1 MSEILTPE
9 QLEKLALG
17 TLRASCG
24 YLHKGSHLAN
34 WVENFLHGA
43 KFGLK
48 FYFPLH
54 FIPLLFRYKQVLKKP
69 WETIKTALKGCVR
82 STMVLAV
89 MVLLAKITICTY
101 IGCLHKMDRN
111 LMTLSSFIVTFAAFV
126 ETPARIS
133 EMALYVL
140 PRFFDAFWKFLKRRG
155 LVKDIPYAQVML
167 FSVSMSAIM
176 YSYKYEQ
183 DNIKPMYKT
192 VCGKFFG
199 EN

>member
-1 MSEILTPE
+1 MSKMLSAD
-9 QLEKLALG
+9 QLANLATG
-17 TLRASCG
+17 TLYCTCEH
-24 YLHKGSHLAN
+24 LHKGGHLAN
-34 WVENFLHGA
+34 WIENFIDGT

-82 STMVLAV
+82 STMVLAA
-89 MVLLAKITICTY
+89 MVLIAKIVICSYVNLTKK
-101 IGCLHKMDRN
+101 LDRN
-111 LMTLSSFIVTFAAFV
+111 LMTVSSAFVTLAAFI

-133 EMALYVL
+133 EMGLYVM

-155 LVKDIPYAQVML
+155 LATDIPYGQVIL
-167 FSVSMSAIM
+167 FSAAMSAIM

-192 VCGKFFG
+192 ICGKFFG

>member
-1 MSEILTPE
+1 MSKMLSPE
-9 QLEKLALG
+9 QLALLAQG
-17 TLRASCG
+17 TMYGSCE
-24 YLHKGSHLAN
+24 YLHKGGHLAN
-34 WVENFLHGA
+34 WVENFIHGT

-69 WETIKTALKGCVR
+69 WETIKTALKGCMR
-82 STMVLAV
+82 STMVLAT
-89 MVLLAKITICTY
+89 MVLIAKISICSY
-101 IGCLHKMDRN
+101 VSCFHKLDRF
-111 LMTLSSFIVTFAAFV
+111 LMTYSSALVTLAAFI

-133 EMALYVL
+133 EMALYVM

-155 LVKDIPYAQVML
+155 LAKDMPYGQVVL
-167 FSVSMSAIM
+167 FSVAMSAIM